1 LSRRTP
7 GPSAVRATGGTRVL
21 MSLVSS
27 RCLSWQTYGRCHE
40 PGVTPGSDRS
50 HRPDDQV
57 QAPRSTLPTA
67 WTAGE
72 GAERSLS
79 RRPKCAH
86 DEVVIYPASSETPI
100 FRCRR
105 LKPARGRCI
114 PGLLREAFVASRIAG
129 RGQSDAQ
136 RQPHLRRKP
145 QSNMIATRSSLQS
158 LGSHE
163 SAEQAAVPKS
173 EITMGRRSSRAL
185 EAPQGITVT
194 AQRRNRDTRSC
205 LLVAS
210 SGGHLLQLHRIAG
223 SLPDVQRT
231 WVTFRAPDAVSL
243 LAQEEVVFAFSPT
256 NRHLRNLMRNLG
268 LAWTLIEK
276 ERPRIVISTGA
287 GVGVPFCWI
296 GRLFGARIIFVD
308 SLTRV
313 TGPSLSGRLVAPIAH
328 RYLVQWEELASRHR
342 KAEYFGGVI

>member
-185 EAPQGITVT
+185 EAPQ
-194 AQRRNRDTRSC
+194 
-205 LLVAS
+205 
-210 SGGHLLQLHRIAG
+210 
-223 SLPDVQRT
+223 P
-231 WVTFRAPDAVSL
+231 
-243 LAQEEVVFAFSPT
+243 
-256 NRHLRNLMRNLG
+256 RHKVMPSR
-268 LAWTLIEK
+268 
-276 ERPRIVISTGA
+276 
-287 GVGVPFCWI
+287 C
-296 GRLFGARIIFVD
+296 LFGR
-308 SLTRV
+308 
-313 TGPSLSGRLVAPIAH
+313 PSSSASPHRGFTAGRSTHLGYIP
-328 RYLVQWEELASRHR
+328 SS
-342 KAEYFGGVI
+342 